1 MEPSVAKSAYE
12 VLPPTGFQ
20 RESGP
25 SHFRSAPT
33 LDPLLMS
40 LAAHGKQAQVGVE
53 EALHEAREALRAA
66 SELVASR
73 GLAMND
79 AYLRHHLLSLA
90 REISALSMSVKAQ
103 PCQTELGPPSF
114 ASILDEEIACVGAM
128 FPDRQGQIRRTAVTV
143 DFFPSWT
150 ATHIFG
156 LIARTLVR
164 DAIRNSEPDAMLS
177 VRLRQDRATLRFGID
192 GVGGCTE
199 PELMA
204 RIAHP
209 KRFLALVHS
218 LSGRI
223 ESAPN
228 GITIQMPVIAC
239 SRLDPFD
246 TRSV

>member
-1 MEPSVAKSAYE
+1 MEPSVAKSAYKD
-12 VLPPTGFQ
+12 LPPTGFW
-20 RESGP
+20 RESGTP
-25 SHFRSAPT
+25 HSTSATT
-33 LDPLLMS
+33 LDPLLIT
-40 LAAHGKQAQVGVE
+40 LAAHGKQAQLGVE

-66 SELVASR
+66 SELVANR
-73 GLAMND
+73 GMAMKD

-114 ASILDEEIACVGAM
+114 ASILDEEIAYVGAM
-128 FPDRQGQIRRTAVTV
+128 FPHRQGQIRRTAVTI

-164 DAIRNSEPDAMLS
+164 DAIWNTEPDARLF
-177 VRLRQDRATLRFGID
+177 VRLRQDRAMLRFRID

-199 PELMA
+199 PELMS

-209 KRFLALVHS
+209 RRFLALVCS

-228 GITIQMPVIAC
+228 GITIRMPIIAC
-239 SRLDPFD
+239 SRLDPLD
-246 TRSV
+246 IRSV